1 MEEVYS
7 LHNRHTE
14 HPLPIPPLA
23 RSKTVSAGLSGVLT
37 ALHAMYRTPRHVAPP
52 LFLRGSLDR
61 VGLPLRAHYSK
72 VGCESDWPGSSRWT
86 PSREPRRRFRFL
98 AHLPRGLATGPV
110 VGDGSGLAPALPS
123 VRRPS
128 GANSGQSL
136 SKSLFRTGGVQG
148 RPRSKRDRKPHCHAC
163 DVRATLFRSRRPVHG
178 GVHAIRRVHHGSGD
192 DSAMGAAIE
201 PGAAG

>member
-1 MEEVYS
+1 M
-7 LHNRHTE
+7 
-14 HPLPIPPLA
+14 P
-23 RSKTVSAGLSGVLT
+23 
-37 ALHAMYRTPRHVAPP
+37 MYRTPRHVAPP

-86 PSREPRRRFRFL
+86 PSREPRRRSRFL

-110 VGDGSGLAPALPS
+110 VGDGSGLEPALPS

-136 SKSLFRTGGVQG
+136 SKSLFRTGGGSRSTSLEARSQTPLS
-148 RPRSKRDRKPHCHAC
+148 RPQCSRHAVPIASACSLRRARDSPCASR
-163 DVRATLFRSRRPVHG
+163 LRSRFRNG
-178 GVHAIRRVHHGSGD
+178 RGDQTRSRGVTTLKNPERMTPGIRKERLRRSG
-192 DSAMGAAIE
+192 
-201 PGAAG
+201 PG